1 MKLHSRGL
9 SWHRSST
16 LTECATPSSG
26 VMLLLFTPERS
37 QADSTTRTCEERVR
51 RDPLPFKNTF
61 ASCVF
66 FPQKLQKLSRASLQF
81 SPSHQDKLCT
91 LLTIFCKLALFTRS
105 LMLISL
111 WANNCSMFAYV
122 RLYSPYSA
130 LFFFFLHLSN
140 VLAQSP
146 NKVIAYYY
154 VFPTKFIQSQEGSCV
169 IYAGT

>member
-9 SWHRSST
+9 SWHRSPT

-26 VMLLLFTPERS
+26 VMLLLFSPERS

-66 FPQKLQKLSRASLQF
+66 FPQKLQILSRASLQF

-91 LLTIFCKLALFTRS
+91 LLTIFCKLALFTRDYLRI
-105 LMLISL
+105 LMLIAL
-111 WANNCSMFAYV
+111 WANNCSMFAYIAHF
-122 RLYSPYSA
+122 RHYFSLFCTCQMCKHIPQTRWLLIITFFQQNSFSPRRGR
-130 LFFFFLHLSN
+130 
-140 VLAQSP
+140 V
-146 NKVIAYYY
+146 
-154 VFPTKFIQSQEGSCV
+154 
-169 IYAGT
+169 